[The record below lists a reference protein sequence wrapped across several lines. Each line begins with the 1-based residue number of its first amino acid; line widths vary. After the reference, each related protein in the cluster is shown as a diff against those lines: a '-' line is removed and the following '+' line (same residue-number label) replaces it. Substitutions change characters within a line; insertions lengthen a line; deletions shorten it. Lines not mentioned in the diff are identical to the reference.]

1 VGSTALNVA
10 KESHTNVLLVNGRF
24 KPISKIAIADG
35 LKNRSKS
42 SLLMVFA
49 LAKLFGAKVYRI
61 HVIDRNFVE
70 HAPEDLL
77 QELRFDLMLE
87 LQKSTPGV
95 QVEAVVL
102 EGDPS
107 FELFYW
113 TTKNDVD
120 LTVLFERP
128 GRLGL
133 VSEEFIMQTTT
144 TVLICRGL

>member
-1 VGSTALNVA
+1 
-10 KESHTNVLLVNGRF
+10 
-24 KPISKIAIADG
+24 
-35 LKNRSKS
+35 
-42 SLLMVFA
+42 MVFA
-49 LAKLFGAKVYRI
+49 LAKLFGAKIYRI
-61 HVIDRNFVE
+61 HVIERNFVE
-70 HAPEDLL
+70 HTPEDLL
-77 QELRFDLMLE
+77 QELKFDLMLE

-95 QVEAVVL
+95 QVDAVVL

-144 TVLICRGL
+144 PVLICRGL